1 MADTKDVILN
11 IKTNFSENIDQ
22 LARLQKELDDLKV
35 AELQLNAAVKTGTK
49 TREEADKELEALAAQ
64 VRNVKN
70 EQREYRK
77 EIDNE
82 IKKHQEAEGSI
93 KQMRLELTA
102 MRKEYEEMSKA
113 ERNSAKG
120 DELLTKIQSTTD
132 ELKKLEAAQ
141 GDYRRE
147 VGHYQNAIKNLSPV
161 LSESLGKFAELSKGT
176 MNVGVAFKNGI
187 TQVKAFGA
195 QLLKLL
201 ANPIVAIIAAIA
213 AVVMKLVDSFKKN
226 DTAMTELQSAFAAF
240 KPVLDVIEKGFQKLV
255 GVATKVVSVI
265 GNVAKTITSWI
276 PSLRDY
282 GQAEEDI
289 VRSTDALEDAEREY
303 NENNAERQKQIE
315 TLKSKSRESDKYTA
329 KERKK
334 FLEEALQL
342 EEQDL
347 KEKKSLAKERLRIAE
362 KEAAINHGYTELTAE
377 AYEKLSEDEK
387 QRISDLKVQLT
398 NLDAE
403 YERETRRMRS
413 ERSNFNK
420 DEENERKQRAQAA
433 QQAAKERRENEKQA
447 LKAVED
453 IFIKSIANIFE
464 REYALAK
471 VQGEREIEALKER
484 LATEKNLTEKAK
496 KTLNTQIVL
505 MEADLY
511 LKLGNMQENFYL
523 DLQNQTQELVKRQQ
537 EWLLKATD
545 NNDLILSA
553 KLMIN
558 TLDTESFK
566 RGIEKEM
573 SNLQSEVD
581 SVQSDIF
588 EFMFGRLSEDDI
600 LMKYKTIFE
609 LNEIDEENTVKNLNK
624 YFELIQKRVG
634 NQIVFLQDTLKLIED
649 AGDKE
654 AERIIAEHT
663 KKLHDEERNR
673 IDLSRKHAEIMRAIE
688 LESNY
693 DAYGQNEIE
702 KTKILLEQA
711 KERQR
716 IAEEEYAYISAE
728 RKKYTDQEL
737 IAIYG
742 SLEAYNNAVAE
753 ANLKVIQSEN
763 DVKDA
768 IKDVA
773 IASSNQKITMIEN
786 ATAIMGSVNSILG
799 SMQSLFE
806 TMAEDNESYADFA
819 TAMALMQILVSTA
832 ISIANA
838 IEGATAAGAATGA
851 AAPFT
856 TPVFITEMVAIVAGA
871 LASATTTLLK
881 AQQAKKSAPKFA
893 DGGLIGGH
901 YATSQS
907 EGTRDDVAIQ
917 ASRGEY
923 IINANAVKRYGVGFL
938 DSING
943 TAANI
948 SVTKFAN
955 GGYVSDA
962 TVMAGNY
969 QFQMEMTR
977 QMMVDAMSEIQPI
990 VSVREI
996 TKAQNRVTLA
1006 ERISKK

>member
-11 IKTNFSENIDQ
+11 IKTNFAENIDQ
-22 LARLQKELDDLKV
+22 LAKLQKELDDLKV
-35 AELQLNAAVKTGTK
+35 AELQLNAAVKAGTK
-49 TREEADKELEALAAQ
+49 TREDADKELEALAAQ

-82 IKKHQEAEGSI
+82 IKKQQEAEGSI
-93 KQMRLELTA
+93 KQMRASLANL
-102 MRKEYEEMSKA
+102 RKEYEELSKA
-113 ERNSAKG
+113 ERDGAKG
-120 DELLTKIQSTTD
+120 NELLTKIQSTTD

-147 VGHYQNAIKNLSPV
+147 VGHYQNAINNLSPV
-161 LSESLGKFAELSKGT
+161 LSKALGEFANLSKGT
-176 MNVGVAFKNGI
+176 MNVGVAFKNGVSA
-187 TQVKAFGA
+187 VKSFGT

-226 DTAMTELQSAFAAF
+226 DAAMTELQSAFAAF
-240 KPVLDVIEKGFQKLV
+240 KPILDLVEKGFQALV

-289 VRSTDALEDAEREY
+289 VRSTDALEDSERKYTIASAEREAQIS
-303 NENNAERQKQIE
+303 ELRAKSAEK
-315 TLKSKSRESDKYTA
+315 DKYTF
-329 KERKK
+329 EQRKQ
-334 FLEEALQL
+334 FLEEAIKL
-342 EEQDL
+342 EEEEL
-347 KEKKSLAKERLRIAE
+347 KDKKKIATEKLRIAE
-362 KEAAINHGYTELTAE
+362 KEAALEIGYTELTEE
-377 AYEKLSEDEK
+377 AYEKLTDEQK
-387 QRISDLKVQLT
+387 DKITELRKAVIDADREFSDG
-398 NLDAE
+398 
-403 YERETRRMRS
+403 TRRLRGQM
-413 ERSNFNK
+413 SNFNST
-420 DEENERKQRAQAA
+420 EEAERKQRAQAA
-433 QQAAKERRENEKQA
+433 QQAAKERRQNEKQA
-447 LKAVED
+447 MTELQDMYFQTLYSAGEKAY
-453 IFIKSIANIFE
+453 SIAKAN
-464 REYALAK
+464 
-471 VQGEREIEALKER
+471 GEREIQALKDR
-484 LATEKNLTEKAK
+484 LANEKNLTVAAKEAINKQIILKEADLQLQLGEIQRTTFENLGKSWGETEKQIDELRLQFEKDPDAIFDIKIAINEAETNELKRVAHKQVEDLEKAK
-496 KTLNTQIVL
+496 KMAEKDLMTLDDNDIMVKYGGVFELYKIESDSVKTN
-505 MEADLY
+505 MEILI
-511 LKLGNMQENFYL
+511 NFYKDSL
-523 DLQNQTQELVKRQQ
+523 DDAE
-537 EWLLKATD
+537 KAYKKYSD
-545 NNDLILSA
+545 
-553 KLMIN
+553 
-558 TLDTESFK
+558 TLDEATKAENQRIK
-566 RGIEKEM
+566 
-573 SNLQSEVD
+573 
-581 SVQSDIF
+581 
-588 EFMFGRLSEDDI
+588 DD
-600 LMKYKTIFE
+600 KTRAIHDQQKV
-609 LNEIDEENTVKNLNK
+609 EIDL
-624 YFELIQKRVG
+624 
-634 NQIVFLQDTLKLIED
+634 
-649 AGDKE
+649 A
-654 AERIIAEHT
+654 
-663 KKLHDEERNR
+663 
-673 IDLSRKHAEIMRAIE
+673 RKHAEILRAIE

-693 DAYGQNEIE
+693 DTYSQNEIE
-702 KTKILLEQA
+702 KTRILREQA
-711 KERQR
+711 EERLQ
-716 IAEEEYAYISAE
+716 IAREEYSRISGE
-728 RKKYTDQEL
+728 RDKYTDDE
-737 IAIYG
+737 IKAIYG
-742 SLEAYNNAVAE
+742 SLEAYDNAVLE
-753 ANLKVIQSEN
+753 ANLKVIESEN

-773 IASSNQKITMIEN
+773 NASAQQKITMIEN

-901 YATSQS
+901 YASSES
-907 EGTRDDVAIQ
+907 EGRRDDVAIQ
-917 ASRGEY
+917 ASKGEY

-943 TAANI
+943 TSG
-948 SVTKFAN
+948 SVSITKFAN

-969 QFQMEMTR
+969 QFQMDMTR
-977 QMMVDAMSEIQPI
+977 QMMVEAMSEIQPI

-996 TKAQNRVTLA
+996 THAQNRVAMA